1 MSPVTT
7 EPLSAPLPPS
17 NQDNLN
23 LTLGACFSF
32 LRIPQIHMEAGC
44 TDEG

>member
-7 EPLSAPLPPS
+7 EPLSAPLPLS
-17 NQDNLN
+17 NQHNLN

-32 LRIPQIHMEAGC
+32 LRIPQTHVEAGC
-44 TDEG
+44 TDDG